1 MPRVTRESSRRPCSS
16 PAPPSARRRRPSRSP
31 GPWRRR
37 PPQSRCNVP
46 DYFPAFLDL
55 RERPC
60 LVVGGGAIGERK
72 ARELLA
78 CHARVTVVSP
88 CLTAELQTL
97 AQTDRLVWRAR
108 TFLRSDVRRCALVI
122 TATRIPAL
130 DAAGGV
136 QARRPGVLVHGVG
149 PPRPGGF
156 IFRSVP
162 RRGGPPGA
170 RLPGGRSPGRPRG
183 N

>member
-16 PAPPSARRRRPSRSP
+16 PAPRSARRQRPSRSP

-46 DYFPAFLDL
+46 DYYPAFLDL
-55 RERPC
+55 RERRC
-60 LVVGGGAIGERK
+60 LVVGGGEIGERK

-88 CLTAELQTL
+88 CLTPELQTL

-108 TFLRSDVRRCALVI
+108 TVFRGDVRRRAPGIAATGHSAL
-122 TATRIPAL
+122 
-130 DAAGGV
+130 G
-136 QARRPGVLVHGVG
+136 
-149 PPRPGGF
+149 
-156 IFRSVP
+156 
-162 RRGGPPGA
+162 PGA
-170 RLPGGRSPGRPRG
+170 GRETRPSAGPG
-183 N
+183 